1 MSPVTNATQEFVPIK
16 EVRDGVVILKDGGMR
31 SILLCSSLNFSLKS
45 EDEKQA
51 ILFQF
56 QDFLNSLDFSIEI
69 VVQSR
74 KLDIRPYIALLEG
87 QEKSQTNNLMK
98 IQVRE
103 YIEFIKNF
111 TENTNIM
118 TKNFFIVVPYSPAIL
133 STSQSGGIAGGIVSR
148 LEPLGLGTKKEQSAT
163 TEASFDENRS
173 QLEERLSVVEQG
185 LIRTG
190 IRVARLGTEEV
201 IELFYKAFNPG
212 ETEKPI
218 KVK

>member
-1 MSPVTNATQEFVPIK
+1 MSPTTNATQEFVPIK
-16 EVRDGVVILKDGGMR
+16 EVRDGVIILKDNSMR
-31 SILLCSSLNFSLKS
+31 AVLLCSSINFSLKS
-45 EDEKQA
+45 SDEKQA
-51 ILFQF
+51 ILYQF

-69 VVQSR
+69 VTQSR
-74 KLDIRPYIALLEG
+74 KLDIRPYIALLEER
-87 QEKSQTNNLMK
+87 EKNQTNELMR

-118 TKNFFIVVPYSPAIL
+118 TKNFFLVVPYSPAIL
-133 STSQSGGIAGGIVSR
+133 STGASNEITSR
-148 LEPLGLGTKKEQSAT
+148 LGLGTKREKAKGKEG
-163 TEASFDENRS
+163 EFGENRS
-173 QLEERLSVVEQG
+173 QLEERLLVVEQG
-185 LIRTG
+185 LIRSG

-218 KVK
+218 KL

>member
-1 MSPVTNATQEFVPIK
+1 MSSSTSATQEFIPIK
-16 EVRDGVVILKDGGMR
+16 EVRDGIVILKDGGMR
-31 SILLCSSLNFSLKS
+31 SILLCSSLNFALKS

-69 VVQSR
+69 VIQSR
-74 KLDIRPYIALLEG
+74 KLDIRPYIALLE
-87 QEKSQTNNLMK
+87 ERERAQTNNLMK

-103 YIEFIKNF
+103 YIEFVKSF

-118 TKNFFIVVPYSPAIL
+118 TKNFFIVVTYSPAIL
-133 STSQSGGIAGGIVSR
+133 TTSQSSIASR
-148 LEPLGLGTKKEQSAT
+148 LGFGTKKEQAAAT
-163 TEASFDENRS
+163 ETSFDENRS

-201 IELFYKAFNPG
+201 VELFYKAFNPG

-218 KVK
+218 KMT

>member
-1 MSPVTNATQEFVPIK
+1 MPKTTNATQEFVPIK
-16 EVRDGVVILKDGGMR
+16 EVRDGVVILKDNSMR
-31 SILLCSSLNFSLKS
+31 AILLCSSINFSLKS
-45 EDEKQA
+45 SDERQA

-56 QDFLNSLDFSIEI
+56 QDFLNSLDFSVEL

-74 KLDIRPYIALLEG
+74 KLDIRPYIALLEER
-87 QEKSQTNNLMK
+87 EKEQTNELMK

-103 YIEFIKNF
+103 YIEFIRSF

-118 TKNFFIVVPYSPAIL
+118 TKNFFLVVPYSPSIL
-133 STSQSGGIAGGIVSR
+133 SSNKGDSFASR
-148 LEPLGLGTKKEQSAT
+148 LGLGSKKKRGGT
-163 TEASFDENRS
+163 TQESSFDENRS
-173 QLEERLSVVEQG
+173 QLEERLLVVEQG
-185 LIRTG
+185 LIRSG

-218 KVK
+218 QLK

>member
-1 MSPVTNATQEFVPIK
+1 MAQAASPTQEFVPIK
-16 EVRDGVVILKDGGMR
+16 EVRDGVVLLKDGGMR

-74 KLDIRPYIALLEG
+74 KLDIRPYIALLEA
-87 QEKSQTNNLMK
+87 QERNQVNNLMK

-103 YIEFIKNF
+103 YIEFVKNF

-133 STSQSGGIAGGIVSR
+133 STSKSGKFAGGLSSHF
-148 LEPLGLGTKKEQSAT
+148 GLSTKKEGLSTA
-163 TEASFDENRS
+163 ESSFDENRS

-185 LIRTG
+185 LTRTG

-218 KVK
+218 KLQ

>member
-1 MSPVTNATQEFVPIK
+1 MPTSSATQEFVPIK
-16 EVRDGVVILKDGGMR
+16 EVRDGIILLKDGGLR

-45 EDEKQA
+45 EDERNA
-51 ILFQF
+51 ILLQF

-103 YIEFIKNF
+103 YIEFIRSF

-118 TKNFFIVVPYSPAIL
+118 TKNFFLVVPYNPSLITTDQTANL
-133 STSQSGGIAGGIVSR
+133 AAR
-148 LEPLGLGTKKEQSAT
+148 FGLGTKKEET
-163 TEASFDENRS
+163 NTNETSFDEDRS
-173 QLEERLSVVEQG
+173 QLEERLSVVKQG

-212 ETEKPI
+212 ETEKQI
-218 KVK
+218 KIS